1 MLRLAVAVTGF
12 VAKGTPNILHPE
24 VYCRLASA
32 NHELR
37 ALGAENADVF
47 FNLDLNIYPQL
58 RLGCSNPAKLSTC
71 SEQKG
76 YNASNLNIIGRVD
89 EHALQ
94 WMLNAVQPVS
104 VAFTNSTFCNSSP
117 LCAPNCSDVS
127 RNMPHRMWEQYARWS
142 LAFDQVESYERA
154 HGFRYDWVGRVR
166 SDFVHH
172 YWTAAIVSHAVYG
185 DSTSIITSYTRAP
198 NFGQLDLAAMV
209 PRAVASAYFDLP
221 LTTCDWLRC
230 ASAILEA
237 GEDLKNERL
246 LAEWMFSQGVGLRL
260 LCNNK
265 SVVAPSF
272 ARKSGSSAQDR
283 VRSQC
288 SPVALKTARLQMR
301 NAAVK
306 TAGLQMR
313 NAAAAAK
320 STVLP
325 RWSSIEE
332 MITALRLHKHYSALL
347 AEHGFDSVDNL
358 ADVFKRDATGNSLQM
373 SLERAGLKIGH
384 AVKIVNALHSMH
396 RGR

>member
-1 MLRLAVAVTGF
+1 M
-12 VAKGTPNILHPE
+12 
-24 VYCRLASA
+24 
-32 NHELR
+32 
-37 ALGAENADVF
+37 
-47 FNLDLNIYPQL
+47 
-58 RLGCSNPAKLSTC
+58 
-71 SEQKG
+71 
-76 YNASNLNIIGRVD
+76 
-89 EHALQ
+89 
-94 WMLNAVQPVS
+94 
-104 VAFTNSTFCNSSP
+104 
-117 LCAPNCSDVS
+117 
-127 RNMPHRMWEQYARWS
+127 
-142 LAFDQVESYERA
+142 
-154 HGFRYDWVGRVR
+154 R

-288 SPVALKTARLQMR
+288 SPVALKTA
-301 NAAVK
+301 
-306 TAGLQMR
+306 GLQMR

-396 RGR
+396 APWQMNRK